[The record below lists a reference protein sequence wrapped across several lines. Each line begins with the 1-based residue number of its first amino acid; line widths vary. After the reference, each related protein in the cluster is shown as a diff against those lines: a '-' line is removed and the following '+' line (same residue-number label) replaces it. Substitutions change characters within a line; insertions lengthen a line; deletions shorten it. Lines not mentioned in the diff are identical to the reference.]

1 MHFSIGDFQSLITLI
16 FIHENFY
23 DFVLREEYERPF
35 QYYKT
40 SILNIMITSASNPPQ
55 KTFLLKYMD
64 SKIIRK
70 DFKSIEKL
78 IIANLSTT
86 EWKSLY

>member
-1 MHFSIGDFQSLITLI
+1 MKAFT
-16 FIHENFY
+16 

-35 QYYKT
+35 HYCKT
-40 SILNIMITSASNPPQ
+40 SILNIMITSASSTPQ

-78 IIANLSTT
+78 IIANLPTT
-86 EWKSLY
+86 D